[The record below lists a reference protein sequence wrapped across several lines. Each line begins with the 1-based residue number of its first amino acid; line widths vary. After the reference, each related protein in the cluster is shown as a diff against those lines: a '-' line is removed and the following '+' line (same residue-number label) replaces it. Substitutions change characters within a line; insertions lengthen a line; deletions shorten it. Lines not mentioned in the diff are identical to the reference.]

1 MSQENLA
8 RGSSKSGQTLQSH
21 QVLRAAALAVGIIT
35 ARHLF
40 VNGFHYPYLMLL
52 AHASIALIVESL
64 GACRDE
70 EDHPADQRPIWPHSW
85 TTRFYQAAFAVS
97 AGLGIFFAYHS
108 LLHNRNTTLWVM
120 LLAIDWSAIISRS
133 VTWCSSHQAQRRT
146 WDVPLSAITI
156 LLCLLVLLWK
166 DNWLIV
172 KGTEM
177 NLLAALSTAIARHLW
192 NSGRVESPVITG
204 PIRMDAY
211 VSGVSFCQVVNV
223 VLLLCAGL
231 HNRRDFH
238 VHGRI
243 VLIVVNTV
251 ASVVAL
257 QSNASLRKLT
267 SSFQLKVTRNISVN
281 YEFGSIAFGL
291 FVILLVEIDNCVAQH
306 RPSRTSITQ
315 WIAFIIANLTT
326 LDAGSITPM
335 ATQSNGE
342 QSYMPLPVPLKTP
355 DQCERQTPI
364 LDDAEAMNEEDEMLG
379 YESSWLRRVSL
390 AWQAAL
396 SSLTLLLVVYC
407 AIGVP
412 RTETHELS
420 WDLDIVIA
428 WYDEPIEQVI
438 RTSQLALELPNLAG
452 RKVRT
457 IVYNKGTMNQTELEQ
472 AFPHAS
478 SDLIVRPLE
487 NFGREGNTY
496 LTHVINKEQD
506 WASHTMFV
514 QAEPHEPEYLQARLR
529 DYFIQ
534 NTGFLSLSYVR
545 NFCASCDDCN
555 DHSGWSGN
563 GTLIRDIFDR
573 SNPNQECQDLSMT
586 YRGQFVVSAKRMQ
599 QANQKLL
606 KDLRDKVDESDEFG
620 YVLERMWSTI
630 FRCPT
635 ISEKCPTLLSG
646 WVGNLAAAADCQCL
660 DVESESTKEN
670 R

>member
-1 MSQENLA
+1 ML
-8 RGSSKSGQTLQSH
+8 QTH
-21 QVLRAAALAVGIIT
+21 QILRAAALTVGIVT

-40 VNGFHYPYLMLL
+40 VKGFHYPYLMLL
-52 AHASIALIVESL
+52 THASIALIVQSL
-64 GACRDE
+64 GTCKDE
-70 EDHPADQRPIWPHSW
+70 EEETTQRPTWPHSW
-85 TTRFYQAAFAVS
+85 TTRLYQSAFAVS

-120 LLAIDWSAIISRS
+120 LLAIDWSAIISRC
-133 VTWCSSHQAQRRT
+133 VVWYSSHQAPGRT
-146 WDVPLSAITI
+146 WDAPLSAMTI

-172 KGTEM
+172 KGTK
-177 NLLAALSTAIARHLW
+177 LTVLAALFSAIARHLW
-192 NSGRVESPVITG
+192 TSGRVESPVIIG

-211 VSGVSFCQVVNV
+211 VSGVTFCQVLNV
-223 VLLLCAGL
+223 ILLLCAGL
-231 HNRRDFH
+231 YNRRDFH

-243 VLIVVNTV
+243 VLIIVNTI

-257 QSNASLRKLT
+257 QSNASLKKLT
-267 SSFQLKVTRNISVN
+267 SSLQLNLTRNISVN
-281 YEFGSIAFGL
+281 HEFGSIAFGL
-291 FVILLVEIDNCVAQH
+291 FVIFLVEIDNCVAQH
-306 RPSRTSITQ
+306 RPSTTSITQ

-326 LDAGSITPM
+326 LDAKSITPL
-335 ATQSNGE
+335 ATQANGE
-342 QSYMPLPVPLKTP
+342 QPYIPLPVPLKTP

-364 LDDAEAMNEEDEMLG
+364 LDDTEAMNEEDEMLE
-379 YESSWLRRVSL
+379 YENSWVRRVSL

-407 AIGVP
+407 AIGAP
-412 RTETHELS
+412 RMEPNKLS

-428 WYDEPIEQVI
+428 WYDEPIEQVVQ
-438 RTSQLALELPNLAG
+438 TAQLALDLPNVAG

-457 IVYNKGTMNQTELEQ
+457 IVYNKGTLNQTELEQ

-478 SDLIVRPLE
+478 SDLIIRPLE

-514 QAEPHEPEYLQARLR
+514 QAEPHDPAYLQARLR

-545 NFCASCDDCN
+545 NFCPSCDECN

-563 GTLIRDIFDR
+563 GTQIRDIFDR
-573 SNPNQECQDLSMT
+573 ANPAQECQDISLT

-599 QANQKLL
+599 QANQDLL
-606 KDLRDKVDESDEFG
+606 KDLRDQVDGSLEFG
-620 YVLERMWSTI
+620 YLLERMWSTI

-635 ISEKCPTLLSG
+635 ISERCPTLLSG
-646 WVGNLAAAADCQCL
+646 WVGNVAEAADCQCL
-660 DVESESTKEN
+660 DVEHESSKED
-670 R
+670 